1 MKHLFLIR
9 HARAKRAETA
19 NDDHERP
26 LSGRGQRQVAAMAE
40 PLHRLGAFAGE
51 IHVSTATRARQTL
64 LGLDAELPELG
75 LASRAQYH
83 EALYTFEEK
92 PLRLWLKAADLDTD
106 HLALI
111 GHNPALLALAQRL
124 SPQASKRL
132 PTGSLLHIALP
143 IATWRELGRHTGE
156 VAHFLSP
163 RVASHTLFQRK
174 APEPPRLDDL
184 GTRHR
189 IINQLEHQYR
199 MIRALEPGVAAGHDP
214 EFLHQYRVNLR
225 RSRALAETLLAI
237 IEIPRLGRALKGLKR
252 RTRATSEL
260 RDLEVFL
267 EPLTRQPPPEA
278 GAALTPLI
286 AWLHERIREARR
298 ELCHQLQRRAYA
310 RDMLEWR
317 DTIASKGFAK
327 ALSGLQE
334 RQIDRVLRERLAR
347 HDAQLV
353 SLTDASPDAA
363 LHKLR
368 KRVKRIRYLAELS
381 PERHRRLLE
390 NLKPRQERLG
400 DFQDLCTRLDWLDAF
415 TASAPSQDL
424 PDASRQ
430 AVDRW
435 LARLHECKAER
446 RQAILTLEPLI
457 ERDSARLTT

>member
-1 MKHLFLIR
+1 MKHLYLIR
-9 HARAKRAETA
+9 HARAKRA
-19 NDDHERP
+19 DVDHERP

-40 PLHRLGAFAGE
+40 PLQRLGAFTGE
-51 IHVSTATRARQTL
+51 IHVSTALRARQML
-64 LGLDAELPELG
+64 LGLDATLPELG
-75 LASRAQYH
+75 LAGRAHYH

-92 PLRLWLKAADLDTD
+92 PLRRWLRAADLDTD
-106 HLALI
+106 HLTLI

-124 SPQASKRL
+124 SAQAPKRL
-132 PTGSLLHIALP
+132 PTGGLLHITLP
-143 IATWRELGRHTGE
+143 IATWRELGRHQGE
-156 VAHFLSP
+156 IIHTLSP
-163 RVASHTLFQRK
+163 RDASHILFQGR

-252 RTRATSEL
+252 RARATGEL

-267 EPLTRQPPPEA
+267 ERLTRQPPPEA
-278 GAALTPLI
+278 GPALTPLV
-286 AWLHERIREARR
+286 AWLHERAREARR

-310 RDMLEWR
+310 RDMLAWR
-317 DTIASKGFAK
+317 DAIASKGFAK

-334 RQIDRVLRERLAR
+334 RQLDRVLRERLAR
-347 HDAQLV
+347 HDAQLT

-368 KRVKRIRYLAELS
+368 KRVKRLRYLAELS

-390 NLKPRQERLG
+390 GLKAHQERLG
-400 DFQDLCTRLDWLDAF
+400 DFQDLCSQLDWLDAF
-415 TASAPSQDL
+415 TDAEPGQAL
-424 PDASRQ
+424 PETSRQ
-430 AVDRW
+430 ALQHWRT
-435 LARLHECKAER
+435 RLDERKAEQ
-446 RQAILTLEPLI
+446 RQACLALSPLTEGSNAQP
-457 ERDSARLTT
+457 APA